1 MVWFSIEDIFAGE
14 IGMSAS
20 ARKKDFEY
28 HGFWLIL
35 GVFVRSAQKIDVV
48 KMRHICAFSG
58 FQLVKVR
65 QTASWCQG
73 LVGRVP
79 GPCRE
84 VCQEHFKRCTIA
96 SKLHAPHLKL
106 GFALRHAGLFC
117 SLRVVEM
124 DGSCLRLSR
133 KSYVDESKW
142 VMSIF
147 NVEGCIVWL
156 FYRDVP
162 TPIVIAAR

>member
-1 MVWFSIEDIFAGE
+1 MVWFSIEGLFAGE

-20 ARKKDFEY
+20 ARKKRLWTSWILIDFGGSCEVSSKNRCRQY
-28 HGFWLIL
+28 ASHMCL
-35 GVFVRSAQKIDVV
+35 
-48 KMRHICAFSG
+48 SG

-124 DGSCLRLSR
+124 DESCLRLSR

-142 VMSIF
+142 AMSIF
-147 NVEGCIVWL
+147 NVEGCTVWL
-156 FYRDVP
+156 NCF
-162 TPIVIAAR
+162 IGMSLHL

>member
-1 MVWFSIEDIFAGE
+1 MMWFSIEDLFAGE
-14 IGMSAS
+14 IGMFAS
-20 ARKKDFEY
+20 ARIKRLWTSWILIDFGGSCEVSSKNRCRQY
-28 HGFWLIL
+28 ASHMCL
-35 GVFVRSAQKIDVV
+35 
-48 KMRHICAFSG
+48 SG

-65 QTASWCQG
+65 HTASWCQG

-106 GFALRHAGLFC
+106 GFAFRHAGLFC

-124 DGSCLRLSR
+124 EVVWDSLANLTWMNLSGSWAFSMWRAVLFDCFIR
-133 KSYVDESKW
+133 
-142 VMSIF
+142 MSLHLVF
-147 NVEGCIVWL
+147 
-156 FYRDVP
+156 
-162 TPIVIAAR
+162 AAR